1 MRKQLQCLLPL
12 SINQY
17 CLQIYQ
23 RLDGFNVSLYLSN
36 ASVRCV
42 PGTSPLYFFGGWWGR
57 FPDLNTNFY
66 TDVLKQK
73 IEIFKNMTST
83 FLHVQNFFFFV

>member
-1 MRKQLQCLLPL
+1 MRKQLQCLPL
-12 SINQY
+12 SIIQY

-36 ASVRCV
+36 ASVHCV
-42 PGTSPLYFFGGWWGR
+42 LGTSPLYFFGGWGGR

-73 IEIFKNMTST
+73 NRDFQEHDK
-83 FLHVQNFFFFV
+83 